1 MNVNIKEEERIEAK
15 ILSFFLKWSVIVSA
29 MVITA
34 GIIILI
40 TLYCTGYCSSNISLL
55 LGQIKDTKFFPV
67 FIPSIFSGTLQ
78 EKSFAIIQLGIL
90 FLIASPFIRVLLQIG
105 IYVKEN
111 DKLFTLISTVV
122 FIFLIVSIIL
132 PTLIKM

>member
-15 ILSFFLKWSVIVSA
+15 VLSSFLKWSVIVSA

-34 GIIILI
+34 GIVILI
-40 TLYCTGYCSSNISLL
+40 TLCSTGYGSSNICLL
-55 LGQIKDTKFFPV
+55 LGQIKGTNVFPV
-67 FIPSIFSGTLQ
+67 SVLSVFSGILQ

-90 FLIASPFIRVLLQIG
+90 FLIASPFIRVLLQTG
-105 IYVKEN
+105 IYVKEK